1 MGRVLGAFFGLVL
14 ISASSFFNGVAFG
27 DGPTEQ
33 VSNSLDRQD
42 AWLLQ
47 SPNGPAWQSYL
58 QTSDLREAMAA
69 PTMDRRLLATVLGKY
84 KSNAPG
90 LTEGPFVSTKHA
102 LEGLA
107 NHSGVPM
114 ALRWAEQ
121 LRAATPFQQPFSQ
134 QDLLDAK
141 YEVIDAKSELDRFL
155 SNADYETQFGWRS
168 FLKSDQLEEQLRS
181 DAPTWKSI
189 DEVQLKY
196 RNGYPGLEYPA
207 FADVRRALQ
216 KYSYIGKLSGAEDGK
231 NKKSIDQYSIALA
244 KSLEKYNEEPTTK
257 NAGRVAA
264 LLDWLDRIN
273 RDSGLTEE
281 IRGRHSKPNIMLHL
295 AEHFLQRRFQQDIN
309 DSMYVNEMILKTHVR
324 GTATTRGHV
333 TADIIS
339 NPHVAQ
345 IDIVFNGTTD
355 TVSVGRQ
362 KPVTIH
368 SRSATN
374 LNARKSLFL
383 YPKQVTSQPT
393 VASGTTNTKIHRITP
408 DNRLGR
414 KLVEKIAWKRA
425 GEQKPQTEA
434 IAAFRAARRLEKRI
448 DDQSSDLLSRA
459 RDALRSQLRGP
470 LNQRGL
476 IPEFLSTHSD
486 NNAVHVVATQAG
498 SGQLS
503 AISDPPVHAPSS
515 SVVAQLHES
524 AINNT
529 AEKAIAGL
537 TLTDE
542 RIVKLMEEM
551 KLDVPEELQITE
563 DDAPWSISFDWN
575 QPVTVEFDNQAMKVS
590 VRGRRFT
597 SGERKLDKVMEMS
610 ATYHMETLP
619 QGVVLTRQGDVEVA
633 FPGYKEGANLNATDL
648 IFKTL
653 MQQKFSQLFK
663 PVIEGEG
670 FKLPGRFSEL
680 GVIRLNSLSTQDG
693 WLSLGWK

>member
-1 MGRVLGAFFGLVL
+1 MGRVLRAFFGLVL
-14 ISASSFFNGVAFG
+14 VSVSGLINGWAYG

-33 VSNSLDRQD
+33 VYEALDRQD
-42 AWLLQ
+42 AWLSQ
-47 SPNGPAWQSYL
+47 SPNGPAWQTYL
-58 QTSDLREAMAA
+58 QTSDLRDALAA
-69 PTMDRRLLATVLGKY
+69 PSMDRRLLASVLGKY

-107 NHSGVPM
+107 NQTGVPL

-121 LRAATPFQQPFSQ
+121 LRAATPFQQPFSR

-141 YEVIDAKSELDRFL
+141 YQVIDAKSDLDKFL
-155 SNADYETQFGWRS
+155 ANADYETQFGWRA

-181 DAPTWKSI
+181 DAPDWKSI

-207 FADVRRALQ
+207 FVEVREALQ
-216 KYSYIGKLSGAEDGK
+216 KYSYIGKLSEAEDGTS
-231 NKKSIDQYSIALA
+231 KKSIDQYSIALA
-244 KSLEKYNEEPTTK
+244 KSLEKYNSEPSTK

-264 LLDWLDRIN
+264 LLDWLERIDR
-273 RDSGLTEE
+273 DLDLTDE

-295 AEHFLQRRFQQDIN
+295 AEHFLQRRFQQDVN

-333 TADIIS
+333 TADVIS

-345 IDIVFNGTTD
+345 VDIVFHGNTD

-374 LNARKSLFL
+374 LSARKSLFL
-383 YPKQVTSQPT
+383 YPTRVASQAA
-393 VASGTTNTKIHRITP
+393 VASGTTNTRIHRITP

-434 IAAFRAARRLEKRI
+434 IAAFRAARRLEKKI

-459 RDALRSQLRGP
+459 REALRSQLRGP

-476 IPEFLSTHSD
+476 IPEHIRTHSD
-486 NNAVHVVATQAG
+486 NDAVHIVATQAS

-503 AISDPPVHAPSS
+503 AVTSPPLHAPSS
-515 SVVAQLHES
+515 SVVAQIHES

-551 KLDVPEELQITE
+551 KLDVPDELEITE
-563 DDAPWSISFDWN
+563 DDPPWSISFDWN
-575 QPVTVEFDNQAMKVS
+575 QPVTVEFDDQTMKVS

-597 SGERKLDKVMEMS
+597 SGERKLDKVMEMT
-610 ATYHMETLP
+610 ATYQMESLP

-633 FPGYKEGANLNATDL
+633 FPAYKEGANLNATDL
-648 IFKTL
+648 IFK
-653 MQQKFSQLFK
+653 
-663 PVIEGEG
+663 
-670 FKLPGRFSEL
+670 
-680 GVIRLNSLSTQDG
+680 NSHAAEVLTAVQASHRG
-693 WLSLGWK
+693 